1 MAKLD
6 IAEKRVP
13 QDGRIALRVA
23 GREVDIRVSTMPSS
37 SGERVVLRL
46 LDKQAGA
53 IRLESLGMAGQDLKV
68 LRKLIYRPYGILLVT
83 GPTGSG
89 KSTTLYASLQEI
101 NDRSRNI
108 LTVEDPI
115 EYNLPGIGQT
125 QVNTKVDMTF
135 ARGLRAILRQDPD
148 VVMIGEIRDLETAE
162 IAVQASLTGHLVLS
176 TLHTNTAV
184 GAITRLMDMGI
195 EPAAEKQTR
204 SNPLS
209 SRGSLA
215 AADLALVTRQ
225 LATLIQ
231 SGIPIEQALSAAA
244 QQSPKPRIRSMLI
257 AIRAKVME
265 GYTLADSLGEFPRAF
280 PRLYRSTVAAGEHAG
295 HLDLVLN
302 RLADYTE
309 NRQEARQKIQ
319 LAAIYPII
327 LSIVAIAI
335 VVFLLTYVVP
345 DIIDVF
351 LKQGQELPTL
361 TMAMLAVSEFLADYG
376 VYLFILLV
384 AALMVFRFFLTKP
397 GFRLRFHKR
406 LLHLPLFS
414 GMVRG
419 VNTARY
425 ASTLSILTTSGVPLV
440 EAMRIAG
447 EVLSN
452 DFLRQELRDAARKV
466 SEGGSLHRSLDQTG
480 YFPPMML
487 HMIASGEASGELDS
501 MLERTARMQENTLQ
515 SKIAAI
521 VGLFE
526 PMMLL
531 VMGVVV
537 LIIVLAIMLP
547 ILNMS
552 NLVG

>member
-1 MAKLD
+1 MPAYEYKALD
-6 IAEKRVP
+6 ARGKQKHGVVEADAPRAVR
-13 QDGRIALRVA
+13 QQLR
-23 GREVDIRVSTMPSS
+23 
-37 SGERVVLRL
+37 ERGLT
-46 LDKQAGA
+46 
-53 IRLESLGMAGQDLKV
+53 
-68 LRKLIYRPYGILLVT
+68 P
-83 GPTGSG
+83 
-89 KSTTLYASLQEI
+89 
-101 NDRSRNI
+101 
-108 LTVEDPI
+108 LTV
-115 EYNLPGIGQT
+115 
-125 QVNTKVDMTF
+125 
-135 ARGLRAILRQDPD
+135 
-148 VVMIGEIRDLETAE
+148 
-162 IAVQASLTGHLVLS
+162 
-176 TLHTNTAV
+176 
-184 GAITRLMDMGI
+184 
-195 EPAAEKQTR
+195 EPAAEKQAR

-209 SRGSLA
+209 RGGALA

-244 QQSPKPRIRSMLI
+244 QQSQKPRLRSMLI
-257 AIRAKVME
+257 AIRSKVME

-309 NRQEARQKIQ
+309 SRQEARQKIQ

-345 DIIDVF
+345 DIIEVF

-361 TMAMLAVSEFLADYG
+361 TMAMLAASEFLANYG

-384 AALMVFRFFLTKP
+384 GALMVFRFFLAKP
-397 GFRLRFHKR
+397 AFRLQFHKR

-466 SEGGSLHRSLDQTG
+466 SEGGSLHRALDQTG

-515 SKIAAI
+515 SRIAAI

-531 VMGVVV
+531 VMGGVV

>member
-1 MAKLD
+1 MPAYEYKALD
-6 IAEKRVP
+6 
-13 QDGRIALRVA
+13 
-23 GREVDIRVSTMPSS
+23 
-37 SGERVVLRL
+37 
-46 LDKQAGA
+46 
-53 IRLESLGMAGQDLKV
+53 
-68 LRKLIYRPYGILLVT
+68 
-83 GPTGSG
+83 
-89 KSTTLYASLQEI
+89 
-101 NDRSRNI
+101 
-108 LTVEDPI
+108 
-115 EYNLPGIGQT
+115 
-125 QVNTKVDMTF
+125 
-135 ARGLRAILRQDPD
+135 ARGKQKHGVVEADAPRAVRQQLRERGLTP
-148 VVMIGEIRDLETAE
+148 L
-162 IAVQASLTGHLVLS
+162 AV
-176 TLHTNTAV
+176 
-184 GAITRLMDMGI
+184 
-195 EPAAEKQTR
+195 EPAAEKQAR

-309 NRQEARQKIQ
+309 SRQEARQKIQ

-361 TMAMLAVSEFLADYG
+361 TMAMLGVSEFLADYG

-521 VGLFE
+521 AGLFE

>member
-1 MAKLD
+1 MPAYTYTALD
-6 IAEKRVP
+6 ARGKQKRGMLEADAPRSVRHQLRGRGLTPLSVTPAMEKSASFSP
-13 QDGRIALRVA
+13 
-23 GREVDIRVSTMPSS
+23 
-37 SGERVVLRL
+37 
-46 LDKQAGA
+46 
-53 IRLESLGMAGQDLKV
+53 
-68 LRKLIYRPYGILLVT
+68 LRK
-83 GPTGSG
+83 GS
-89 KSTTLYASLQEI
+89 S
-101 NDRSRNI
+101 
-108 LTVEDPI
+108 
-115 EYNLPGIGQT
+115 
-125 QVNTKVDMTF
+125 
-135 ARGLRAILRQDPD
+135 
-148 VVMIGEIRDLETAE
+148 
-162 IAVQASLTGHLVLS
+162 LS
-176 TLHTNTAV
+176 T
-184 GAITRLMDMGI
+184 
-195 EPAAEKQTR
+195 P
-204 SNPLS
+204 
-209 SRGSLA
+209 
-215 AADLALVTRQ
+215 DLALITRQ

-231 SGIPIEQALSAAA
+231 SGIPIEQALSATA
-244 QQSPKPRIRSMLI
+244 QQTEKTHIRGMLI

-265 GYTLADSLGEFPRAF
+265 GYSLADSLSEFPRAF
-280 PRLYRSTVAAGEHAG
+280 PRLYRSTVSAGEHAG

-309 NRQEARQKIQ
+309 ASQEARQKIQ

-327 LSIVAIAI
+327 LSVVAIAI

-345 DIIDVF
+345 DIIEVF
-351 LKQGQELPTL
+351 VRQGQELPGL
-361 TMAMLAVSEFLADYG
+361 TRVMLAFSEFLGAWG
-376 VYLFILLV
+376 VYLAAFLGIGLLG
-384 AALMVFRFFLTKP
+384 FRFALTKP
-397 GFRLRFHKR
+397 GFRLKVHKR
-406 LLHLPLFS
+406 LLHLPLLK

-419 VNTARY
+419 TSTARY

-452 DFLRQELRDAARKV
+452 DYLRQQLREAARKV

-480 YFPPMML
+480 YFPPMMV

>member
-1 MAKLD
+1 MPAYDYKALDAKGRQ
-6 IAEKRVP
+6 KRGVMEADAP
-13 QDGRIALRVA
+13 
-23 GREVDIRVSTMPSS
+23 
-37 SGERVVLRL
+37 
-46 LDKQAGA
+46 
-53 IRLESLGMAGQDLKV
+53 
-68 LRKLIYRPYGILLVT
+68 
-83 GPTGSG
+83 
-89 KSTTLYASLQEI
+89 
-101 NDRSRNI
+101 
-108 LTVEDPI
+108 
-115 EYNLPGIGQT
+115 
-125 QVNTKVDMTF
+125 
-135 ARGLRAILRQDPD
+135 RAVRQQLRQMGMTP
-148 VVMIGEIRDLETAE
+148 LEVE
-162 IAVQASLTGHLVLS
+162 LV
-176 TLHTNTAV
+176 ARKPV
-184 GAITRLMDMGI
+184 RV
-195 EPAAEKQTR
+195 
-204 SNPLS
+204 NPLS

-215 AADLALVTRQ
+215 ASDLALITRQ

-231 SGIPIEQALSAAA
+231 SSIPVEQALSATA
-244 QQSPKPRIRSMLI
+244 QQSAKPRMRSMLI

-309 NRQEARQKIQ
+309 SRQEAQQKIQ

-327 LSIVAIAI
+327 LSVVAISI
-335 VVFLLTYVVP
+335 VIFLLTYVVP
-345 DIIDVF
+345 DIIEVF
-351 LKQGQELPTL
+351 LKQGQDLPGL
-361 TMAMLAVSEFLADYG
+361 TVAMLAVSEFLAAYG
-376 VYLFILLV
+376 VYLLILLIAAGIGLR
-384 AALMVFRFFLTKP
+384 AALAKP
-397 GFRLRFHKR
+397 GFRMRFHKQ
-406 LLHLPLFS
+406 LLHLPLFA

-440 EAMRIAG
+440 DAMKIAG

-452 DFLRQELRDAARKV
+452 DHLRQELREAARKV
-466 SEGGSLHRSLDQTG
+466 SEGGSLQRALDQTG

-526 PMMLL
+526 PLMLL

-552 NLVG
+552 NLVRSE

>member
-1 MAKLD
+1 MPAFDYKALD
-6 IAEKRVP
+6 QRGKQKGGVLEADSARAVR
-13 QDGRIALRVA
+13 QQLR
-23 GREVDIRVSTMPSS
+23 E
-37 SGERVVLRL
+37 
-46 LDKQAGA
+46 
-53 IRLESLGMAGQDLKV
+53 
-68 LRKLIYRPYGILLVT
+68 
-83 GPTGSG
+83 
-89 KSTTLYASLQEI
+89 
-101 NDRSRNI
+101 
-108 LTVEDPI
+108 
-115 EYNLPGIGQT
+115 
-125 QVNTKVDMTF
+125 
-135 ARGLRAILRQDPD
+135 RGLAPL
-148 VVMIGEIRDLETAE
+148 
-162 IAVQASLTGHLVLS
+162 AV
-176 TLHTNTAV
+176 
-184 GAITRLMDMGI
+184 
-195 EPAAEKQTR
+195 EPAAEKR
-204 SNPLS
+204 SRASPMRA
-209 SRGSLA
+209 RGNLTP
-215 AADLALVTRQ
+215 ADLALVTRQ

-244 QQSPKPRIRSMLI
+244 QQSEKPRIKSMMI

-309 NRQEARQKIQ
+309 SRQEARQKIQ

-327 LSIVAIAI
+327 LSFVAIAI

-345 DIIDVF
+345 DIIEVF
-351 LKQGQELPTL
+351 LKQGQELPAL
-361 TMAMLAVSEFLADYG
+361 TKAMLVMSEFLADYG
-376 VYLFILLV
+376 VYL
-384 AALMVFRFFLTKP
+384 LMGIVSSIVVFRMSLRKATN
-397 GFRLRFHKR
+397 RLRFHR
-406 LLHLPLFS
+406 LLLNLPLVS

-419 VNTARY
+419 VSTARY

-452 DFLRQELRDAARKV
+452 DYLRQELRGAAQKV
-466 SEGGSLHRSLDQTG
+466 SEGGSLHRALDQTG

-487 HMIASGEASGELDS
+487 HMIASGETSGELDS
-501 MLERTARMQENTLQ
+501 MLERTARMQESTLQ
-515 SKIAAI
+515 AKIAAI

-537 LIIVLAIMLP
+537 LIIVMAIMLP

>member
-1 MAKLD
+1 MPAFDYKALD
-6 IAEKRVP
+6 SRGKQKQGVVEADAPRAVR
-13 QDGRIALRVA
+13 QQLR
-23 GREVDIRVSTMPSS
+23 
-37 SGERVVLRL
+37 ERGLTPLAVEPASE
-46 LDKQAGA
+46 KQA
-53 IRLESLGMAGQDLKV
+53 
-68 LRKLIYRPYGILLVT
+68 
-83 GPTGSG
+83 
-89 KSTTLYASLQEI
+89 
-101 NDRSRNI
+101 
-108 LTVEDPI
+108 
-115 EYNLPGIGQT
+115 
-125 QVNTKVDMTF
+125 
-135 ARGLRAILRQDPD
+135 
-148 VVMIGEIRDLETAE
+148 
-162 IAVQASLTGHLVLS
+162 
-176 TLHTNTAV
+176 
-184 GAITRLMDMGI
+184 
-195 EPAAEKQTR
+195 R

-215 AADLALVTRQ
+215 TADLALVTRQ

-244 QQSPKPRIRSMLI
+244 QQSTKPRIRSMLI

-265 GYTLADSLGEFPRAF
+265 GYSLADSLGEFPRAF

-309 NRQEARQKIQ
+309 ARQEARQKIQ

-327 LSIVAIAI
+327 LSVVAIAI

-345 DIIDVF
+345 DIIEVF
-351 LKQGQELPTL
+351 VKQGQELPAL
-361 TMAMLAVSEFLADYG
+361 TAAMLAVSDFLGNYG
-376 VYLFILLV
+376 IYLLILIIIALV
-384 AALMVFRFFLTKP
+384 AFRWSLKKP
-397 GFRLRFHKR
+397 SFRLRFHKS
-406 LLHLPLFS
+406 LLNMPLFS

-452 DFLRQELRDAARKV
+452 DHLREELRDAARKV

-501 MLERTARMQENTLQ
+501 MLERTATMQENTLQ

-531 VMGVVV
+531 LMGVVV

>member
-1 MAKLD
+1 MPAYEYKALD
-6 IAEKRVP
+6 
-13 QDGRIALRVA
+13 
-23 GREVDIRVSTMPSS
+23 
-37 SGERVVLRL
+37 
-46 LDKQAGA
+46 
-53 IRLESLGMAGQDLKV
+53 
-68 LRKLIYRPYGILLVT
+68 
-83 GPTGSG
+83 
-89 KSTTLYASLQEI
+89 
-101 NDRSRNI
+101 
-108 LTVEDPI
+108 
-115 EYNLPGIGQT
+115 
-125 QVNTKVDMTF
+125 
-135 ARGLRAILRQDPD
+135 ARGKQKQGVIEADAPRAVRHQLRNR
-148 VVMIGEIRDLETAE
+148 G
-162 IAVQASLTGHLVLS
+162 LTPLS
-176 TLHTNTAV
+176 VKSAL
-184 GAITRLMDMGI
+184 
-195 EPAAEKQTR
+195 PKQTGFTPFTK
-204 SNPLS
+204 S
-209 SRGSLA
+209 GSLSA
-215 AADLALVTRQ
+215 PDLALITRQ

-231 SGIPIEQALSAAA
+231 SAIPVEQALGAAA
-244 QQSPKPRIRSMLI
+244 QQTEKPRVRSMLS

-265 GYTLADSLGEFPRAF
+265 GHTLADSLGEFPRAF

-309 NRQEARQKIQ
+309 ARQEARQKIQ
-319 LAAIYPII
+319 LAAIYPVI
-327 LSIVAIAI
+327 LSVVAVAI

-345 DIIDVF
+345 DIIEVF
-351 LKQGQELPTL
+351 VRQGQDLPGL
-361 TMAMLAVSEFLADYG
+361 TKAMLAVSEFLGAWG
-376 VYLFILLV
+376 LYLLAMLVIGLLGFRL
-384 AALMVFRFFLTKP
+384 ALTRP
-397 GFRLRFHKR
+397 GFRLKLHKR
-406 LLHLPLFS
+406 MLHLPILK

-419 VNTARY
+419 VSTARY

-452 DFLRQELRDAARKV
+452 DFLRQQLREAARKV

-487 HMIASGEASGELDS
+487 HMIASGEASGELDN

-531 VMGVVV
+531 VMGLVV

>member
-1 MAKLD
+1 MPAFDFKALD
-6 IAEKRVP
+6 SRGKQKQGVLEADSARAVRQQLREKGLAPLAVEPAVEKR
-13 QDGRIALRVA
+13 
-23 GREVDIRVSTMPSS
+23 SKSS
-37 SGERVVLRL
+37 
-46 LDKQAGA
+46 
-53 IRLESLGMAGQDLKV
+53 
-68 LRKLIYRPYGILLVT
+68 
-83 GPTGSG
+83 
-89 KSTTLYASLQEI
+89 
-101 NDRSRNI
+101 
-108 LTVEDPI
+108 
-115 EYNLPGIGQT
+115 
-125 QVNTKVDMTF
+125 
-135 ARGLRAILRQDPD
+135 
-148 VVMIGEIRDLETAE
+148 
-162 IAVQASLTGHLVLS
+162 
-176 TLHTNTAV
+176 
-184 GAITRLMDMGI
+184 
-195 EPAAEKQTR
+195 
-204 SNPLS
+204 PLS
-209 SRGSLA
+209 SRGSLSTS
-215 AADLALVTRQ
+215 DLALMTRQ
-225 LATLIQ
+225 IATLIQ
-231 SGIPIEQALSAAA
+231 AGIPIEQALSATA
-244 QQSPKPRIRSMLI
+244 QQSEKPRVKSMLI

-309 NRQEARQKIQ
+309 SRQEARQKIQ

-327 LSIVAIAI
+327 LSVVAISI

-345 DIIDVF
+345 DIIEVF
-351 LKQGQELPTL
+351 VKQGQELPTL
-361 TMAMLAVSEFLADYG
+361 TQAMLAMSEFLASYG
-376 VYLFILLV
+376 VYMVIAIIVSVSLFRMSL
-384 AALMVFRFFLTKP
+384 RKSSN
-397 GFRLRFHKR
+397 RLRFHR
-406 LLHLPLFS
+406 ALLNLPLFS

-452 DFLRQELRDAARKV
+452 DFLRQELRGAAQRV

-515 SKIAAI
+515 AKIAAI

-537 LIIVLAIMLP
+537 LIIVMAIMLP

>member
-1 MAKLD
+1 MPAFEYKALD
-6 IAEKRVP
+6 
-13 QDGRIALRVA
+13 
-23 GREVDIRVSTMPSS
+23 
-37 SGERVVLRL
+37 
-46 LDKQAGA
+46 
-53 IRLESLGMAGQDLKV
+53 
-68 LRKLIYRPYGILLVT
+68 
-83 GPTGSG
+83 
-89 KSTTLYASLQEI
+89 
-101 NDRSRNI
+101 
-108 LTVEDPI
+108 
-115 EYNLPGIGQT
+115 
-125 QVNTKVDMTF
+125 
-135 ARGLRAILRQDPD
+135 ARGKQKQGVLEADAPRAVRQQLRERGLTP
-148 VVMIGEIRDLETAE
+148 L
-162 IAVQASLTGHLVLS
+162 AV
-176 TLHTNTAV
+176 
-184 GAITRLMDMGI
+184 
-195 EPAAEKQTR
+195 EPAAEKQAR
-204 SNPLS
+204 SRNPLS
-209 SRGSLA
+209 SRGTLA

-231 SGIPIEQALSAAA
+231 SGIPIEQAMSAAA
-244 QQSPKPRIRSMLI
+244 QQSSKPRIRGMLI

-265 GYTLADSLGEFPRAF
+265 GYSLADSLGEFPRAF

-309 NRQEARQKIQ
+309 ARQEARQKIQ

-327 LSIVAIAI
+327 LSVVAIAI

-345 DIIDVF
+345 DIIEVF
-351 LKQGQELPTL
+351 VRQGQDLPGL
-361 TMAMLAVSEFLADYG
+361 TVAMLTVSEFLGNYG
-376 VYLFILLV
+376 VYLLILIVLGVV
-384 AALMVFRFFLTKP
+384 AFRVALRKP
-397 GFRLRFHKR
+397 AFKLKFHR
-406 LLHLPLFS
+406 SLLNMPLFA

-440 EAMRIAG
+440 DAMRIAG

-452 DFLRQELRDAARKV
+452 DYLRQELRDAARKV

-531 VMGVVV
+531 FMGVVV